1 MEGLFI
7 LSQQGVGQLFFWSL
21 LLICLVIVAFVIVL
35 LVRRRTA
42 ANSDY
47 SAQNFTLSDLRRMR
61 GAGEIDEEQ
70 FKKLRDA
77 IIGSAKS
84 TGK

>member
-1 MEGLFI
+1 MEGFFF
-7 LSQQGVGQLFFWSL
+7 LSQQTIGRLFFWSL
-21 LLICLVIVAFVIVL
+21 LLIGLVIVAFVIVL

-42 ANSDY
+42 ANADY
-47 SAQNFTLSDLRRMR
+47 TAQNFTLSDLRRMR
-61 GAGEIDEEQ
+61 DAGEIDEEQ

-84 TGK
+84 MGK